1 MRLADEVAKQDG
13 DEAALGSSGLCN
25 GQPYPAAPAAP
36 VPACPAGCARAQGL
50 ETAWK
55 RDSHGTGIGHSSS
68 EAFWIPRRPPVQAAP
83 VSYCLRPSSST
94 ARLQTSCRCTLHP
107 SGAGNTLMALP
118 NVGMHGSGEWARGQQ
133 CGGWG

>member
-1 MRLADEVAKQDG
+1 VAKQDG
-13 DEAALGSSGLCN
+13 AEAALGSSGLCN

-68 EAFWIPRRPPVQAAP
+68 EAFWIPQRPPVQAAP
-83 VSYCLRPSSST
+83 VRCRLRLSYST
-94 ARLQTSCRCTLHP
+94 YGRSLTAAAPCSRIGHRH
-107 SGAGNTLMALP
+107 
-118 NVGMHGSGEWARGQQ
+118 
-133 CGGWG
+133 